1 MAVHLL
7 TSRIVSSGREHRM
20 DVHCEVRRDPE
31 SHRLWG
37 LEMLDHTIIGCA
49 GPFQDEGSVQ
59 EGFDTTAPLER
70 NGELLRCSA
79 GGTCSEFR
87 RNQLAIFGVVASR

>member
-1 MAVHLL
+1 
-7 TSRIVSSGREHRM
+7 M

-70 NGELLRCSA
+70 NGELLRWLS
-79 GGTCSEFR
+79 R
-87 RNQLAIFGVVASR
+87 RNLQRIPS